1 MEDQINEIQKKFND
15 SLQEAKREAE
25 AHQVNDN
32 ESSTIVSNS
41 KELEN
46 ISNLEDTMNN
56 TAPAPENAS
65 SIESKSSSF
74 EEVTSGSSNLD
85 VDMAV
90 ETKAESESNNQ
101 IATNN
106 ETKQMQQSQVNC

>member
-15 SLQEAKREAE
+15 SLEEAKREAE
-25 AHQVNDN
+25 APQVNDN

-46 ISNLEDTMNN
+46 ISNPEDTMNN

-74 EEVTSGSSNLD
+74 EEVTSGSSIQDL
-85 VDMAV
+85 DMAI
-90 ETKAESESNNQ
+90 ETKAESEPNNQ
-101 IATNN
+101 NI
-106 ETKQMQQSQVNC
+106 ETKQMQQSLVNG